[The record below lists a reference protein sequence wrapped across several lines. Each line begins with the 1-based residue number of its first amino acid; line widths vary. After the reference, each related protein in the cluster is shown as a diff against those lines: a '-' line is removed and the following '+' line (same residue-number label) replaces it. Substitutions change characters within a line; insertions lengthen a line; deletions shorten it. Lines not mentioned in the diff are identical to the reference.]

1 MNQQGTS
8 SDYGANALIDR
19 YHRRLD
25 YLRVSITDR
34 CNFRCVYCMSH
45 EPFQKLSH
53 QEILS
58 YEEILRIVRVGLDH
72 GIRKVRITGG
82 EPLVRRDLID
92 FLGKLSSLDGL
103 EDLSLTT
110 NGLLLGGMAS
120 SLKQAG
126 IRRLNISLDSL
137 KPWRFKAITGVDCF
151 DTVWNSIL
159 TAHDLGF
166 DPIKINVVAMRGV
179 NDDEIMDFVDL
190 TRAWPFHIRFI
201 EYMPIGKPGLPMT
214 EPPLLT
220 TEIKDR
226 IESGTVLHPVVS
238 GRGDGPARRYRFE
251 HAPGEVGFISAVS
264 DHFCG
269 TCNRLRLTASGQLR
283 PCLLSDT
290 SLDVAGVIRNGC
302 SDEEIF
308 ELFRQAASMKH
319 ERHRIGIGDTDR
331 DTVSTRMSSIGG

>member
-1 MNQQGTS
+1 MNQQATS
-8 SDYGANALIDR
+8 SDYGENTLIDR

-45 EPFQKLSH
+45 EPFRKLSH
-53 QEILS
+53 REILS
-58 YEEILRIVRVGLDH
+58 YEEILRIVRVGVDH

-82 EPLVRRDLID
+82 EPLVRRDLLG
-92 FLGKLSSLDGL
+92 FLGELSALDGL

-110 NGLLLGGMAS
+110 NGLLLGHMAS

-137 KPWRFKAITGVDCF
+137 KPLRFKAITGVDCF
-151 DTVWNSIL
+151 DTVWKSIL

-166 DPIKINVVAMRGV
+166 SPIKINVVAMRGV
-179 NDDEIMDFVDL
+179 NDDEIRDFAEL
-190 TRAWPFHIRFI
+190 TRSWPFHIRFI
-201 EYMPIGKPGLPMT
+201 EYMPIGKPENPMAG
-214 EPPLLT
+214 PPLLT
-220 TEIKDR
+220 PEIKAR
-226 IESGTVLHPVVS
+226 VEGNGPLVPVAS
-238 GRGDGPARRYRFE
+238 SRSDGPARRFRFKD
-251 HAPGEVGFISAVS
+251 APGEVGFISAVS
-264 DHFCG
+264 EHFCG

-308 ELFRQAASMKH
+308 DLFRQAASMKH
-319 ERHRIGIGDTDR
+319 ERHRIGIGDTVR
-331 DTVSTRMSSIGG
+331 ETVSTRMSSIGG